1 MREFIP
7 DAVAPDR
14 EGQEDGRGDNCPPK
28 FQGIVAM
35 AVVGFVARATA
46 VFDEIDDIDTLR
58 GYENDEREP
67 EDEIQDAVNFLTAN
81 GDVFW
86 SPVEIVGAGLG
97 LGNRRG
103 KTKEQE
109 TEGGDSEK

>member
-1 MREFIP
+1 
-7 DAVAPDR
+7 
-14 EGQEDGRGDNCPPK
+14 
-28 FQGIVAM
+28 M

-46 VFDEIDDIDTLR
+46 VFDEIDDVDTLR
-58 GYENDEREP
+58 GYEDDEREP

-97 LGNRRG
+97 LGNRR
-103 KTKEQE
+103 
-109 TEGGDSEK
+109 

>member
-1 MREFIP
+1 
-7 DAVAPDR
+7 
-14 EGQEDGRGDNCPPK
+14 
-28 FQGIVAM
+28 M

-46 VFDEIDDIDTLR
+46 VFDEIDDVDTLR
-58 GYENDEREP
+58 GYEDDEREP

-81 GDVFW
+81 GDIFW

-103 KTKEQE
+103 KAKEQE